1 MRIWATHLDTQ
12 SQSWS
17 NIAPPSCHQTHPGY
31 NCVWLEIKGNT
42 TRDAWRFSTTVNGEQ
57 SVMTTSPC
65 TLLRWCVES
74 WAIWRP
80 SPGLRLLSMAKE
92 KVGNLKDRVLFHWIC
107 LRTFYIFFLYLF
119 EVSHVWTAF
128 LKFCHFCKCT
138 YLISLPV
145 FFCWTLNICLI
156 FVQLSYCLLKLY
168 DILNIL
174 PTCVYVTG
182 LFCCLCSVL
191 KQSECKGFCKRTLE
205 LHNFC
210 FLHSFKKKIWSL
222 VKIHLFITIIKE
234 NYFLSVETQW
244 NHIPFVSSGPIWF
257 DNLHCTGQEK
267 TLSQCPSNGIGVS
280 DCKHS
285 EDVGV
290 VCSDKRIPGFKFVN
304 TLPNHVEVKWQTLH

>member
-145 FFCWTLNICLI
+145 FFLLNIKHFFNLCTAK
-156 FVQLSYCLLKLY
+156 LLFIETLWYFKYSSHL
-168 DILNIL
+168 
-174 PTCVYVTG
+174 
-182 LFCCLCSVL
+182 CLCYWPFLLLVQCLEAIRMQGVL
-191 KQSECKGFCKRTLE
+191 QKNFRTSQ
-205 LHNFC
+205 
-210 FLHSFKKKIWSL
+210 FLF
-222 VKIHLFITIIKE
+222 FAQ
-234 NYFLSVETQW
+234 F
-244 NHIPFVSSGPIWF
+244 
-257 DNLHCTGQEK
+257 QEK
-267 TLSQCPSNGIGVS
+267 NLEPGKNPSLYY
-280 DCKHS
+280 H
-285 EDVGV
+285 
-290 VCSDKRIPGFKFVN
+290 
-304 TLPNHVEVKWQTLH
+304 H